1 MNTLLIAALSLW
13 VLAPAQIPGSAPPPV
28 PAAAQLPVSG
38 PPPALVAASNDY
50 VIGPKDV
57 IAITIFNEEAMS
69 RPSLTVD
76 AGGTVDMPHIGRVM
90 VGGLTARQVEDALA
104 QRYTGAYLINPSIS
118 VLVKEFR
125 NMIVYVQGAVKNA
138 GAVELKGNPTLLAAL
153 TEAGSLSSDAGSYII
168 ITPAA
173 SGDHA
178 AGPTLPDARNV
189 SNQTRIRR
197 EDVDNGLANNVRL
210 RAGDTIFVP
219 KADRFFV
226 SGQVRTPG
234 DYDLTE
240 GLNVLQAL
248 TLAGGTTDRAARNRI
263 KIKRLVNG
271 TMKEVGVKEND
282 LVRPGDTILVP
293 TRFW

>member
-1 MNTLLIAALSLW
+1 MKTILIAALWLW
-13 VLAPAQIPGSAPPPV
+13 ALAPAAQQAA
-28 PAAAQLPVSG
+28 PAAATASPPSG
-38 PPPALVAASNDY
+38 HEY

-57 IAITIFNEEAMS
+57 ISVTIFNEEEMS

-76 AGGTVDMPHIGRVM
+76 AEGTVDMPHIGRVM
-90 VGGLTARQVEDALA
+90 VSGLTVRQVEDALVE
-104 QRYTGAYLINPSIS
+104 RYSGAYLINPSIS
-118 VLVKEFR
+118 VTVREFR
-125 NMIVYVQGAVKNA
+125 NMIVYVQGAVKSA

-153 TEAGSLSSDAGSYII
+153 AGAGSLASDAGSFII

-173 SGDHA
+173 SGERA
-178 AGPTLPDARNV
+178 GGPTLPDAGNAN
-189 SNQTRIRR
+189 NQTRVRR

-219 KADRFFV
+219 RADKFFV
-226 SGQVRTPG
+226 SGQVATPG
-234 DYDLTE
+234 DYVLSD

-263 KIKRLVNG
+263 KIKRMVNG
-271 TMKEVGVKEND
+271 RMTEVKVKESD
-282 LVRPGDTILVP
+282 LVQPGDTIIVP